1 MSFIERLELTQEE
14 KQVYQLLLGCG
25 QLTSYEIAQFS
36 NLHYSNVNQAL
47 NGLQNKGAVGVSEG
61 YLKKYFV
68 RIPLDYL
75 GETSDKL
82 STNVK
87 SNINAAATFIENKKQ
102 GFNEIRTNLVSELD
116 QSVAKKK
123 EVLDQRLSQI
133 SSNLQSTAQEKKDS
147 TTQKTT
153 ELSTKVKTMQ
163 ETQQQAIQSSI
174 DELLKGGVESLNQ
187 AKTSFNT
194 VTGNIKL
201 KNDESS
207 LSVNNDIE
215 QKTQSTIESV
225 DAIAQSFKPKLG
237 ELNQSFAGELNDIV
251 GQIQQNIDVTKMDV
265 RAFNRSQA
273 DKYIGFSEETTRKTG
288 DTIDGISETVSSNL
302 SELNSSLELI
312 LNRRIEDLSLQV
324 QEAVG
329 ALNEKIS
336 GIKAHMMEE
345 LIQQKNT
352 AIGSAVSQ
360 IKESMALKYT
370 DLQNS
375 EQNQR
380 NNMISERDMFSQK
393 LEVQYN
399 EAIEEYNSKV
409 QEIKSNT
416 ASRFN
421 DFGTQLSAE
430 FEEIRT
436 NIISNLNQNIQS
448 FKNLSSQ
455 LNSIVASELD
465 TGSTRLKEKWSDL
478 IEKIELLVQENET
491 SLTQQYQEA
500 SNLMQSTINSIS
512 EELNDF
518 VQQTFEASK
527 NITSNAINTSKASLD
542 EGKEQIAGNLS
553 SEIDETMAF
562 LESSE
567 QKFNDTANFLIG
579 ATMKLKNDFRS
590 LDATSKEVTIP
601 PVQTT
606 SIVGLDAVLDHIS
619 RITGET
625 KRGVTIMSPKPEYV
639 PLDVIKQLP
648 TTVKV
653 TIVTKLD
660 EQIDS
665 DWINSASSA
674 QANVEI
680 RKFREMGTGV
690 EMPQFIGVERENEEV
705 LIAAQD
711 EATQQVVGILS
722 RSTYF
727 AKLVSYIVISDYA
740 RGRSTQIK

>member
-25 QLTSYEIAQFS
+25 QLTAFEIAQFS
-36 NLHYSNVNQAL
+36 NLHYSNANQAL
-47 NGLQNKGAVGVSEG
+47 DGLHNKGAVGISEG

-75 GETSDKL
+75 GETSDQL

-87 SNINAAATFIENKKQ
+87 SNINAATTFIQNKKQ
-102 GFNEIRTNLVSELD
+102 GFNEIRTTLVSQLD

-123 EVLDQRLSQI
+123 EILDQRLSQT
-133 SSNLQSTAQEKKDS
+133 SSALQSSAQEKKDS
-147 TTQKTT
+147 TSQKAT
-153 ELSTKVKTMQ
+153 EMTSKIQAMQ
-163 ETQQQAIQSSI
+163 DDQQQAIQSSI
-174 DELLKGGVESLNQ
+174 NDLLKGGVESLNQ

-194 VTGNIKL
+194 VIENIKL
-201 KNDESS
+201 KNNESS
-207 LSVNNDIE
+207 SSVNNDIE
-215 QKTQSTIESV
+215 QKTHSTIEAV
-225 DAIAQSFKPKLG
+225 DAIAQGFKPKLG
-237 ELNQSFAGELNDIV
+237 ELNQSFAGELDGIV
-251 GQIQQNIDVTKMDV
+251 QQIQQSIDVTKTDV

-273 DKYIGFSEETTRKTG
+273 DKYVGFSEETTRKTG
-288 DTIDGISETVSSNL
+288 DTIDGISEAVSSNL

-312 LNRRIEDLSLQV
+312 LNRKVEDLSLQV
-324 QEAVG
+324 QEAVS
-329 ALNEKIS
+329 ALNEKID
-336 GIKAHMMEE
+336 GIKAHLMEE
-345 LIQQKNT
+345 LLQQKST
-352 AIGSAVSQ
+352 AINATVSQ

-380 NNMISERDMFSQK
+380 NNLISERDMFSQK
-393 LEVQYN
+393 LESQYN
-399 EAIEEYNSKV
+399 EAVDEYNNKV

-416 ASRFN
+416 ASRFD
-421 DFGTQLSAE
+421 DFGTRLSSE

-436 NIISNLNQNIQS
+436 NITLNLNQNVQS
-448 FKNLSSQ
+448 FKNLSDQ
-455 LNSIVASELD
+455 LNSIVSTELD
-465 TGSTRLKEKWSDL
+465 TGSARLKEKWSDL
-478 IEKIELLVQENET
+478 IEKTELLIQENET
-491 SLTQQYQEA
+491 KITQQYQEA
-500 SNLMQSTINSIS
+500 SSMIQSTISSIS
-512 EELNDF
+512 EELNAF
-518 VQQTFEASK
+518 VQQTYEASK
-527 NITSNAINTSKASLD
+527 NMTANAVNTSKASMD
-542 EGKEQIAGNLS
+542 EGKDQISGSLT
-553 SEIDETMAF
+553 SEIDETMTF
-562 LESSE
+562 LADSE
-567 QKFNDTANFLIG
+567 QKFVDTANYLIG

-601 PVQTT
+601 PVETT

-625 KRGVTIMSPKPEYV
+625 KRGVTIMSPKPDYV

-665 DWINSASSA
+665 DWINSATSA
-674 QANVEI
+674 QANVEV

-711 EATQQVVGILS
+711 EATQQVVGIIS

-727 AKLVSYIVISDYA
+727 AKLVSYIVIADYA